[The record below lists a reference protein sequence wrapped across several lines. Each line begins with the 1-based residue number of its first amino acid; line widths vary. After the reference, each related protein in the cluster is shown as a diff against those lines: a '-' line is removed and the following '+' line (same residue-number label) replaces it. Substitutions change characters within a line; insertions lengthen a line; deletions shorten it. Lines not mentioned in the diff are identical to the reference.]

1 MTNNPENSTDL
12 RPIHQEITMDQN
24 SRILVIDDDPEIR
37 ESYHVIL
44 TPSPTEDIISKGA
57 SLFDQPMQESVP
69 IERKKYDLTMAE
81 SGEEG
86 VKAVEEATEKKEPFT
101 VAFIDMKMPGMDG
114 AETSKRIWATDPN
127 IKVVIVTAYSEYTP
141 DDIIRQ
147 VQREDLF
154 YLRKPFN
161 PEEIRQF
168 ARVLTNQWDLEQE
181 RRWLVEQLDQANEE
195 LSEYAEDLNI
205 TVRELQNEIAERKK
219 SEDSLKESEERLQ
232 TILESLQSGVL
243 IIDVETRV
251 IVDANAAAIKM
262 IGAPKEQVVGQVC
275 HKFICP
281 AEEGVCPII
290 DLGKTVD
297 ESERVLININGDN
310 IPILKTVTPITLN
323 GRSHL
328 IENFL
333 NIAER
338 KRAEEELSL
347 FVETANAP
355 IFGIDTEGMVNEW
368 NQTAEYITGFIKDDV
383 VGRKLVEDFI
393 TDEYKVSVNEV
404 LEKALAGTE
413 TANFEFPLY
422 TKAGRRVMVLLN
434 ATTRRNVEGEI
445 IGVMGVGQDI
455 TELDVARTEMETVS
469 RELRQFIETAN
480 APIFGIDTEGMV
492 NEWNQ
497 TAEYITG
504 FIKDDVVGRKLVEDF
519 ITDEYKVSVNE
530 VLEKAL
536 AGTETANFEFPLY
549 TKAGRRVMVL
559 LNATTRRNVEGEI
572 IGVMGVGQDI
582 TELDARRTEAQEA
595 NRAKSEFLA
604 SMSHEIRTPMN
615 AIIGMA
621 DLLSETSLTSEQLKY
636 VQVFRSA
643 GENLLT
649 IINDIL
655 DISKVEAGHLE
666 LEELDFDLGEL
677 VENACEVM
685 AVSAHEKALELVF
698 HVTPDVPTELVG
710 DPVRLR
716 QIIVNLLGNAIK
728 FTEQGEVVV
737 EVRIEDFGLRNADLR
752 KKVNNQSEIKN
763 QKSEIELLFS
773 VSDTG
778 IGIPP
783 EKVGTIFDLF
793 TQADSSTTRKYGGSG
808 LGLTIS
814 KQVVELMG
822 GRIWIESPVDCGMR
836 NREW

>member
-1 MTNNPENSTDL
+1 
-12 RPIHQEITMDQN
+12 MDQN
-24 SRILVIDDDPEIR
+24 NRILVIDDDPEIR

-57 SLFDQPMQESVP
+57 SLFDRPMQESVP

-114 AETSKRIWATDPN
+114 AETSKRIWATDPD
-127 IKVVIVTAYSEYTP
+127 IKIVIVTAYSEYTP

-205 TVRELQNEIAERKK
+205 TVRELKNEVAERKK

-262 IGAPKEQVVGQVC
+262 MGAPKEQVVGKVC

-434 ATTRRNVEGEI
+434 ATTRRDVEGEI
-445 IGVMGVGQDI
+445 V
-455 TELDVARTEMETVS
+455 
-469 RELRQFIETAN
+469 
-480 APIFGIDTEGMV
+480 
-492 NEWNQ
+492 
-497 TAEYITG
+497 
-504 FIKDDVVGRKLVEDF
+504 
-519 ITDEYKVSVNE
+519 
-530 VLEKAL
+530 
-536 AGTETANFEFPLY
+536 
-549 TKAGRRVMVL
+549 
-559 LNATTRRNVEGEI
+559 
-572 IGVMGVGQDI
+572 GVMGVGQDI

-685 AVSAHEKALELVF
+685 AVSAHEKALDLVF

-716 QIIVNLLGNAIK
+716 QIIVNLLDNAIK

-752 KKVNNQSEIKN
+752 KKDNNQSEIKK
-763 QKSEIELLFS
+763 QKSEIELLFT